1 MATWDKSRAT
11 RARAN
16 LLREILTHS
25 VKENPYDSEQLYE
38 ILDLCLSCKGCKSE
52 CPSNVD
58 MAKVKAEFLQHYYD
72 SHRIPVR
79 TKVIAYIHKINR
91 LGALLPSLFNFFV
104 QNGIISGPVKKALGF
119 AQKRQIPS
127 LSKITLHKWIKKH
140 PDRLISQSN
149 DTSRTVN
156 LFIDE
161 FTNYNESDIGI
172 KAIGLLVRLG
182 YNVNCPETGISGR
195 TFISKGLLR
204 TARKTARKNI
214 EALQGVVSGQNPLL
228 GIEPS
233 AVLSFR
239 DEYPD
244 LAGEDLKHTALDLAN
259 HVFLV
264 EEFLVQE
271 LEKGKISQDLFTS
284 ESKQILYH
292 GHCQQKAIA
301 STSPTI
307 QMLSLPENYVVE
319 EIPSGCCGMAGSFGY
334 EKEHYDLSMKVG
346 ELVLFPEIRKHRNGV
361 ILSASGT
368 SCRQQIMDGTGRQA
382 LHPIEILHDALV

>member
-1 MATWDKSRAT
+1 
-11 RARAN
+11 
-16 LLREILTHS
+16 
-25 VKENPYDSEQLYE
+25 
-38 ILDLCLSCKGCKSE
+38 
-52 CPSNVD
+52 
-58 MAKVKAEFLQHYYD
+58 
-72 SHRIPVR
+72 
-79 TKVIAYIHKINR
+79 